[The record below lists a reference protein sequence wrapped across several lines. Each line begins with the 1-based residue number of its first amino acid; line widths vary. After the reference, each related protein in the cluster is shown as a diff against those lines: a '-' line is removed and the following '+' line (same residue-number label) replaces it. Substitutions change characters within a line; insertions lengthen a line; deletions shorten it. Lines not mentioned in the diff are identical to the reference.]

1 MILWVAR
8 KALGVT
14 KETFDQF
21 IMMWVLGGFVDKE
34 ERVLEWV
41 RMAWVLAVLIGNEEC
56 CW

>member
-56 CW
+56 Y